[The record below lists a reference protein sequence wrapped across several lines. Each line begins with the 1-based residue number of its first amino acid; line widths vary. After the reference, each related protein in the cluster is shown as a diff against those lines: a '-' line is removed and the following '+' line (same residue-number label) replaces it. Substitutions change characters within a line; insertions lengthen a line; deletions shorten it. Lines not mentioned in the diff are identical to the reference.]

1 MKRHVARAA
10 LFALALGL
18 ASLAVAGPGDPEY
31 RTIERTFAA
40 ESLKTFSVKGNVGKI
55 VVSTTTSDSIRL
67 RLELGVRTQGGLF
80 GSRKGDPHAAELDA
94 DSSADVIDFGLRY
107 AGDRDGLD
115 ETWTLEVPARLAARL
130 ELAVGDMDVRG
141 LEGGLKLSV
150 NVGDIEADVPRG
162 DITARTNVGDIRV
175 TSATDSYGDVELEAS
190 VGDTH
195 LTQGDHRVRHPKP
208 AGAGNR
214 ISLDGPGRD
223 RIRIKTNVGDASL
236 VLSTS
241 T

>member
-1 MKRHVARAA
+1 MKRPVARAA
-10 LFALALGL
+10 LFALTLGF
-18 ASLAVAGPGDPEY
+18 ARLAVAGADDAES

-40 ESLKTFSVKGNVGKI
+40 ESLKDFRVKGNVGKI
-55 VVSTTTSDSIRL
+55 VVVTTMSDSIRL
-67 RLELGVRTQGGLF
+67 RLDLRVRTQHGLF
-80 GSRKGDPHAAELDA
+80 GSRKGDPHAVELDA
-94 DSSADVIDFGLRY
+94 DSGADTIAFGLRY

-130 ELAVGDMDVRG
+130 ELAVGDLDVRG
-141 LEGGLKLSV
+141 LEGGVKLSV
-150 NVGDIEADVPRG
+150 NVGDIEAEVPRG

-195 LTQGDHRVRHPKP
+195 LTQGAHRVRHPKP

-223 RIRIKTNVGDASL
+223 RIQLKTSVGDATL